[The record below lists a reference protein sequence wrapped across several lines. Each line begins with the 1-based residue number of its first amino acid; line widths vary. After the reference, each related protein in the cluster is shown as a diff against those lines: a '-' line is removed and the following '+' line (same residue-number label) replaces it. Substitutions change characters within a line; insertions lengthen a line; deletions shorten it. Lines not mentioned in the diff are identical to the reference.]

1 MSVDVRAK
9 LAEKGITLPVATKPL
24 AAYVPAVRTGN
35 IVFTAGQLPMVDG
48 AIAKTGKVGADVSVE
63 EAYELAKICA
73 INALAAVEL
82 VAPVDSIVKVVR
94 IVCYVN
100 GAAGFVSQPAVANGA
115 SELFMHIWG
124 DAGVAARSAL
134 GVAELPL
141 NSPVE
146 VELTVEVA
154 LKAITY
160 RAYLSVLGL
169 LLILRDHQGATIRDL
184 QSQRVLYLQFRVM
197 RQRAEQ
203 VLLV

>member
-1 MSVDVRAK
+1 MSLVRNK
-9 LAEKGITLPVATKPL
+9 LAEKGLTLPVASKPL

-48 AIAKTGKVGADVSVE
+48 AIAKTGKVGAEITVE
-63 EAYELAKICA
+63 EGYELARICA
-73 INALAAVEL
+73 VNALAAVEL
-82 VAPVDSIVKVVR
+82 VAPVDSVVKVVS

-100 GAAGFVSQPAVANGA
+100 GAPGFVNHPAVANGA

-124 DAGVAARSAL
+124 DAGVAARSAI

-154 LKAITY
+154 
-160 RAYLSVLGL
+160 
-169 LLILRDHQGATIRDL
+169 
-184 QSQRVLYLQFRVM
+184 
-197 RQRAEQ
+197 
-203 VLLV
+203 

>member
-1 MSVDVRAK
+1 MSLVRNK
-9 LAEKGITLPVATKPL
+9 LAEKGLTLPVASKPL

-48 AIAKTGKVGADVSVE
+48 AIAKTGKVGAEITVE
-63 EAYELAKICA
+63 EGYELARICA
-73 INALAAVEL
+73 VNALAAVEL
-82 VAPVDSIVKVVR
+82 VAPVDSVVKVVR

-100 GAAGFVSQPAVANGA
+100 GAPGFVNHPAVANGA

-124 DAGVAARSAL
+124 EAGVAARSAI

-154 LKAITY
+154 
-160 RAYLSVLGL
+160 
-169 LLILRDHQGATIRDL
+169 
-184 QSQRVLYLQFRVM
+184 
-197 RQRAEQ
+197 
-203 VLLV
+203 

>member
-9 LAEKGITLPVATKPL
+9 LAEKGLTLPVATKPL

-48 AIAKTGKVGADVSVE
+48 AIAQTGKVGADITVE
-63 EAYELAKICA
+63 EANKLAEICA
-73 INALAAVEL
+73 LNALAAVEL
-82 VAPVDSIVKVVR
+82 VAPVDSVVKVVR

-100 GAAGFVSQPAVANGA
+100 GAPGFISHPAVANGA

-124 DAGVAARSAL
+124 DAGVAARSAI

-154 LKAITY
+154 
-160 RAYLSVLGL
+160 
-169 LLILRDHQGATIRDL
+169 
-184 QSQRVLYLQFRVM
+184 
-197 RQRAEQ
+197 
-203 VLLV
+203 

>member
-9 LAEKGITLPVATKPL
+9 LAEKGLTLPVATKPL

-48 AIAKTGKVGADVSVE
+48 AIAKTGKVGVDVTVE

-82 VAPVDSIVKVVR
+82 VAPVDSVVKVVR

-100 GAAGFVSQPAVANGA
+100 GAPGFISHPAVANGA

-124 DAGVAARSAL
+124 DAGVAARSAI

-146 VELTVEVA
+146 VELTVEVFA
-154 LKAITY
+154 NN
-160 RAYLSVLGL
+160 
-169 LLILRDHQGATIRDL
+169 
-184 QSQRVLYLQFRVM
+184 
-197 RQRAEQ
+197 
-203 VLLV
+203 

>member
-9 LAEKGITLPVATKPL
+9 LAEKGLTLPVATKPL

-48 AIAKTGKVGADVSVE
+48 AIAQTGKVGGDVTVE
-63 EAYELAKICA
+63 EANKLAEICA
-73 INALAAVEL
+73 LNALAAVEL
-82 VAPVDSIVKVVR
+82 VAPVDSVVKVVR

-100 GAAGFVSQPAVANGA
+100 GVPGFVSHPAVANGA

-124 DAGVAARSAL
+124 DAGVAARSAI

-146 VELTVEVA
+146 VELTVEV
-154 LKAITY
+154 K
-160 RAYLSVLGL
+160 
-169 LLILRDHQGATIRDL
+169 
-184 QSQRVLYLQFRVM
+184 
-197 RQRAEQ
+197 
-203 VLLV
+203 

>member
-1 MSVDVRAK
+1 MSHVRAK
-9 LAEKGITLPVATKPL
+9 LAEKGLTLPVATKPL

-48 AIAKTGKVGADVSVE
+48 AIAKTGKVGADITVE
-63 EAYELAKICA
+63 EGYELAKICA

-82 VAPVDSIVKVVR
+82 VAPVDSIVRVVR

-100 GAAGFVSQPAVANGA
+100 GAPQFISHPAVANGA

-124 DAGVAARSAL
+124 DAGVAARSAI

-146 VELTVEVA
+146 VELTVEV
-154 LKAITY
+154 K
-160 RAYLSVLGL
+160 
-169 LLILRDHQGATIRDL
+169 D
-184 QSQRVLYLQFRVM
+184 
-197 RQRAEQ
+197 
-203 VLLV
+203 

>member
-9 LAEKGITLPVATKPL
+9 LAEKGLTLPVATKPL

-48 AIAKTGKVGADVSVE
+48 KIAREGKVGADVTVE
-63 EAYELAKICA
+63 DAYELAKICA

-82 VAPVDSIVKVVR
+82 VSH
-94 IVCYVN
+94 
-100 GAAGFVSQPAVANGA
+100 PAVANGA

-124 DAGVAARSAL
+124 EAGVAARSAI

-154 LKAITY
+154 
-160 RAYLSVLGL
+160 
-169 LLILRDHQGATIRDL
+169 
-184 QSQRVLYLQFRVM
+184 
-197 RQRAEQ
+197 
-203 VLLV
+203 